1 MNKAWRKLFA
11 ELDLI
16 SEMEKLKSEAYASET
31 VLPSEENVFRAFDF
45 FDPSETKVVLI
56 GQDPYHG
63 VGQANGLSFSVKK
76 DQKIPPSLR
85 NLYKELQ
92 TDMACGMPTSGELE
106 PWAKQG
112 VLLLNAVLTVEEG
125 KAGSHQKLGWQAIT
139 KTILTRLSQNE
150 NLVFILLGAW
160 AQKFAEDIDFS
171 GHKVI
176 KTHHPSPLSAH
187 RGFFGS
193 KIYSESNKYL
203 IENNK
208 TPIQWALHQN
218 KQYELN
224 F

>member
-1 MNKAWRKLFA
+1 MNKEWHELFA
-11 ELDLI
+11 ELDIL
-16 SEMEKLKSEAYASET
+16 SEMEKLKAEAYSSGT
-31 VLPSEENVFRAFDF
+31 VFPSEENVFRAFDF
-45 FDPSETKVVLI
+45 FEPSDTKVVLI

-85 NLYKELQ
+85 NLFKELQ
-92 TDMACGMPTSGELE
+92 TDIDCGLPISGELE
-106 PWAKQG
+106 PWAEQG

-125 KAGSHQKLGWQAIT
+125 QAGSHQKLGWQTIT
-139 KTILTRLSQNE
+139 KCILTQLSQFE

-171 GHKVI
+171 QHKVI
-176 KTHHPSPLSAH
+176 KAHHPSPLSAH

-203 IENNK
+203 IKKNK
-208 TPIQWALHQN
+208 TPIDWAIHQN
-218 KQYELN
+218 KQYELD